1 MSRAVPDEAEPSYAA
16 YSRLRKSM
24 IAAER
29 EAVLAARAEGRYQE
43 RAVRDVLRSIDSEET
58 ALMMQRPKRE

>member
-1 MSRAVPDEAEPSYAA
+1 VPNESEPSYAA
-16 YSRLRKSM
+16 YNRLRRSM

-29 EAVLAARAEGRYQE
+29 DAVLAARAEGRYQE

-58 ALMMQRPKRE
+58 ALAMQRPRPE